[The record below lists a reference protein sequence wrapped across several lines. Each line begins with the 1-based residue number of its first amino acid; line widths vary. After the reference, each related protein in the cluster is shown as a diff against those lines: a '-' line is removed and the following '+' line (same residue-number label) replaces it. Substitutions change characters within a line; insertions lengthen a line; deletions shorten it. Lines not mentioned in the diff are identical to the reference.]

1 MKVEVRKEG
10 EGFVAGPVDL
20 PGMPYVG
27 RGATRLEALG
37 AFLVQ
42 YQTEL
47 GIQIVIEGAAIV
59 VDQRAS
65 PAERAKRARDL
76 GRR

>member
-1 MKVEVRKEG
+1 MKIEVKKEG
-10 EGFVAGPVDL
+10 DGYVADPIDL
-20 PGMPYVG
+20 PGLPYVG
-27 RGATRLEALG
+27 RGKTRLEALG

-42 YQTEL
+42 YQTEF
-47 GIQIVIEGAAIV
+47 GVQIVIEGTTIV
-59 VDQRAS
+59 TDQATG